1 MKKSIIYL
9 SLCTLIGL
17 CSCNSNVT
25 IKCVEYSTSTSFSAQ
40 YELFSGKKNYT
51 IQVKEGEK
59 KEVKVEITTK
69 EGILK
74 LEVGRKG
81 YDLNYQG
88 NLQEDMSFVLNLN
101 ESGKYYVT
109 IAGNKHK
116 GSYKFSW

>member
-1 MKKSIIYL
+1 MNEEENVKII
-9 SLCTLIGL
+9 
-17 CSCNSNVT
+17 
-25 IKCVEYSTSTSFSAQ
+25 EQ
-40 YELFSGKKNYT
+40 
-51 IQVKEGEK
+51 KEGEK

-74 LEVGRKG
+74 IEVGRKD

-88 NLQEDMSFVLNLN
+88 NLQEDMRFVLNLN

-109 IAGNKHK
+109 IEGNKHK

>member
-1 MKKSIIYL
+1 M

-25 IKCVEYSTSTSFSAQ
+25 IKCLEYSTSTSFSAQ

-59 KEVKVEITTK
+59 KEVKVEVTTK

-74 LEVGRKG
+74 LEVGRKD

>member
-1 MKKSIIYL
+1 M
-9 SLCTLIGL
+9 
-17 CSCNSNVT
+17 
-25 IKCVEYSTSTSFSAQ
+25 
-40 YELFSGKKNYT
+40 
-51 IQVKEGEK
+51 
-59 KEVKVEITTK
+59 EVTTK

-74 LEVGRKG
+74 LAVGRKG

-101 ESGKYYVT
+101 ENGKYYVT